1 MSWRA
6 PGSVR
11 SSAGQS
17 RQPPGNVPR
26 KTSGPGS
33 GTVKGPAQTATRPVG
48 PVTEPVGRVV
58 EGQAQTEPSGNTR
71 EQSRRSQTGPMSDRF
86 GGAGPVNT
94 SRDDPHGR
102 ARLVMWRRRHLNVR
116 TVVAGIALG
125 SLLAPGVAAVI
136 LAAL

>member
-1 MSWRA
+1 
-6 PGSVR
+6 
-11 SSAGQS
+11 
-17 RQPPGNVPR
+17 
-26 KTSGPGS
+26 
-33 GTVKGPAQTATRPVG
+33 
-48 PVTEPVGRVV
+48 
-58 EGQAQTEPSGNTR
+58 
-71 EQSRRSQTGPMSDRF
+71 MSDRF

-94 SRDDPHGR
+94 SRDETHGR